1 MRTVPTMRHL
11 ALALLMLV
19 ASACGAASP
28 STPDDGGAPADGPA
42 EAAVPMVPTGSIQ
55 WAAGCAGGGCAETTA
70 SVTTGAPM
78 RRLTC
83 TLRGGTLTVE
93 GFVGAAG
100 AAFEESEAG
109 LRIAADVRAGE
120 SAIGGTV
127 EVRAGGWGATAT
139 IPGPCVVRASTI
151 DPAQRGAAGTIT
163 CADLPDDGLPPTRRT
178 VTGTFSVAG
187 CLP

>member
-1 MRTVPTMRHL
+1 MRHL

-28 STPDDGGAPADGPA
+28 STPDDGAAPADGPG
-42 EAAVPMVPTGSIQ
+42 EAAVPLAPTGSVQ
-55 WAAGCAGGGCAETTA
+55 WTAGCAGGGCAEAST

-93 GFVGAAG
+93 GFVAAAG
-100 AAFEESEAG
+100 VAFEESEAG
-109 LRIAADVRAGE
+109 LRIIATVRAGS
-120 SAIGGTV
+120 SASGGSV
-127 EVRAGGWGATAT
+127 EVRAGSWSATTA
-139 IPGPCVVRASTI
+139 IPGPCVVRASTV
-151 DPAQRGAAGTIT
+151 DPAQRGVAGTIT